1 MSDQEKKWNETVSPF
16 RSNYFAGIVRPSG
29 ANGARRRSGE
39 VFANPVRLD
48 LTVTFIAAS
57 FPEIKG
63 LHCWKLEVKRKEG
76 TKSEG
81 GKDGCC
87 LHRG

>member
-1 MSDQEKKWNETVSPF
+1 MTAIVQTIAQESF
-16 RSNYFAGIVRPSG
+16 VRPPG
-29 ANGARRRSGE
+29 ANGTWRRSGE
-39 VFANPVRLD
+39 AFANPVRLD
-48 LTVTFIAAS
+48 LTMTFIAAS